1 MGECRSDVVT
11 GDRLLIVCTSVSR
24 PSDHQTVSICLMMSH
39 DDHKST
45 DICLENFQFR
55 KILECLKF
63 KGREKAVS
71 MLRET

>member
-24 PSDHQTVSICLMMSH
+24 PSDCHYLSH